1 MPEKNKPF
9 VIELRVTEDQIGV
22 IVKSNPASE
31 IDPVEIVNALGA
43 GFALAMKNYHK
54 RQEGADPNMMIDAA
68 LRILDVAFEGG
79 VMEFIGGVVKT
90 TNGILKQVEQAE
102 AELVNAPPKLIN

>member
-9 VIELRVTEDQIGV
+9 VIEVQVTENQIGV
-22 IVKSNPASE
+22 IVKSDPGRE
-31 IDPVEIVNALGA
+31 ILPNEVVNALGA
-43 GFALAMKNYHK
+43 GFALALKNFHK
-54 RQEGADPNMMIDAA
+54 RNEGADPNLMIDAA

-79 VMEFIGGVVKT
+79 VMEFIGGIVKT

-102 AELVNAPPKLIN
+102 SEIENDPAKLLN